1 MSVFHSLGLGIP
13 RLTPPASDR
22 PPPAPPPPPPPPPPR
37 QELVHAQR
45 PLRRVMAFLGSPID
59 QVGPDPIVKTQVFA
73 SFKLYK
79 KTNRHSEI
87 RDLERQ
93 WNSAGVRY

>member
-13 RLTPPASDR
+13 RLTPPATE
-22 PPPAPPPPPPPPPPR
+22 R
-37 QELVHAQR
+37 QELVQVQR
-45 PLRRVMAFLGSPID
+45 PLRRVMAFLGCSID
-59 QVGPDPIVKTQVFA
+59 QVCTDPIVKNQVFGY
-73 SFKLYK
+73 FKLYK
-79 KTNRHSEI
+79 QINRHSEI